1 MIITINNPIA
11 HIRLNRLC
19 LNRLRVIVALF
30 SFFLLSSAMTQQLQA
45 DQWMFRRSYHSHVIP
60 ENMQHNYP
68 RPESRSA
75 YRRPV
80 VHHRPGFA
88 IRGGYRYDTMFLRS
102 GSSTDVTVY
111 RENWFDFRP

>member
-1 MIITINNPIA
+1 MTLTMNNPIA
-11 HIRLNRLC
+11 HIH
-19 LNRLRVIVALF
+19 LNRLRLTTALF
-30 SFFLLSSAMTQQLQA
+30 SLFLLSSEMTQHVQA
-45 DQWMFRRSYHSHVIP
+45 DKWMFRRSYHSHVIP
-60 ENMQHNYP
+60 ENMQHIYP

-88 IRGGYRYDTMFLRS
+88 IRGGYRYNSMILRS

-111 RENWFDFRP
+111 RQDWFEFAP

>member
-1 MIITINNPIA
+1 MTLTMNNPIA
-11 HIRLNRLC
+11 YIHR
-19 LNRLRVIVALF
+19 NRLRLTTALV
-30 SFFLLSSAMTQQLQA
+30 SLFLLSSAMTQHVQA
-45 DQWMFRRSYHSHVIP
+45 DKWMFRRSYYSHVIP
-60 ENMQHNYP
+60 ENMQHKYP

-88 IRGGYRYDTMFLRS
+88 IRGGYRYDRMFLRS

>member
-1 MIITINNPIA
+1 MTLIMSNFIV
-11 HIRLNRLC
+11 HVRLKRLC
-19 LNRLRVIVALF
+19 LIVALF
-30 SFFLLSSAMTQQLQA
+30 SLFLLSSAMTQQVQA
-45 DQWMFRRSYHSHVIP
+45 DKWMFRRSYHSHVIP
-60 ENMQHNYP
+60 ETMQHKYP

-80 VHHRPGFA
+80 VHYRPGFA
-88 IRGGYRYDTMFLRS
+88 IRGGYRYDSMILRS